1 MIIRFSAIL
10 IVVCSQAFYALSN
23 DSDFE
28 KTIASARQQITVNTP
43 SAISLAQQASHIAIA
58 SGSRIQLG
66 RAYWMLG
73 YLYEISDN
81 LSLAVTHYHQA
92 ALIYQQL
99 DRPSDVAALMEQSG
113 RAKLNFGLY
122 HLALKD
128 YHRALNAL
136 SCQPDDQPCHSDHD
150 TYKMMSS
157 LHYDIGISHA
167 HLRQYTQAIRYF
179 IRVLSLTHLHGDLS
193 DTTLISHTHNEIG
206 RVYQRLA
213 TDQQIPHYYDSATHH
228 FHRALSYSS
237 APFHT
242 FYVANNIGH
251 MALTRHQLD
260 SADHWL
266 GRALAIGL
274 TLPAHQ
280 AIIPT
285 LNNLA
290 ELAFISGDIHLAD
303 SLIHQSIRINVR
315 QYSPDQ
321 IIQDLHLPLVLH
333 NTPELIRSYSLL
345 DSIALGHS
353 DMSALLARVTQI
365 TQAEQAT
372 RAQEMETTYL
382 EEISHMQ
389 KEIKAKERDDIINYW
404 LTLGAVSVISGAII
418 YFLLVKFIKA
428 SKYQQAIESKLTRI
442 RSKYSSH

>member
-10 IVVCSQAFYALSN
+10 IVVCFQAFYALSN

-43 SAISLAQQASHIAIA
+43 SAISLAEQASRIAIS
-58 SGSRIQLG
+58 SGSRLQLG

-92 ALIYQQL
+92 ALIYQRL

-128 YHRALNAL
+128 YQRALAAL
-136 SCQPDDQPCHSDHD
+136 SCHPDDHPCQATSHS
-150 TYKMMSS
+150 YKILSS
-157 LHYDIGISHA
+157 LHYDMGITHA
-167 HLRQYTQAIRYF
+167 HLRQYDQAIMFF
-179 IRVLSLTHLHGDLS
+179 IRVLSLTRLHGDLS

-206 RVYQRLA
+206 RVYQHLA
-213 TDQQIPHYYDSATHH
+213 TDQHLPHYYDSATLH

-242 FYVANNIGH
+242 FYVRNNLGH
-251 MALTRHQLD
+251 MALTRRQLD
-260 SADHWL
+260 TASHWL
-266 GRALAIGL
+266 SRTMDIGV

-290 ELAFISGDIHLAD
+290 ELAFLSGDIHTAD
-303 SLIHQSIRINVR
+303 SLLHQSIQINVR

-345 DSIALGHS
+345 DSIAIGHP

-365 TQAEQAT
+365 TQAEQAA

-382 EEISHMQ
+382 EEINHMQ
-389 KEIKAKERDDIINYW
+389 KEIKAKETDDIITYW
-404 LTLGAVSVISGAII
+404 LILGTISIISGSVI
-418 YFLLVKFIKA
+418 YFLSVKFVKA
-428 SKYQQAIESKLTRI
+428 SRYKQSIESKLSRI
-442 RSKYSSH
+442 RSKYSS